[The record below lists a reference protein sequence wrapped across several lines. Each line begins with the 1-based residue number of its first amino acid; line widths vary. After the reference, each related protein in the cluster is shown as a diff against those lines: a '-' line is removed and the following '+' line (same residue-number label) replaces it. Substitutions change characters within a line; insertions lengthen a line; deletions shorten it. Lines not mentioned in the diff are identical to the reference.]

1 MGHPARDAA
10 PVSTLQWA
18 QKKARHA
25 AFYRSPS
32 KDAAALV
39 KKGNVEGLAYPD
51 FFPDKEGCRS
61 SSTAKSWAGLLPAA
75 LSRKSTK

>member
-1 MGHPARDAA
+1 
-10 PVSTLQWA
+10 VNTLQWA

-51 FFPDKEGCRS
+51 FFPDREGCRL
-61 SSTAKSWAGLLPAA
+61 SSTGKS
-75 LSRKSTK
+75 